1 MLGNTNGLGKKRPAK
16 AVRATAAALRGIPR
30 SESVRRK
37 ISKNRKGKLLGQEH
51 PNWKGGKTIERG
63 YILIKMRGHRLAN
76 PNGYVRE
83 HRLIAEKTLGRPLR
97 KDEDVHHKNG
107 RKTDNRPENL
117 EVLTKK
123 QHSKFTYK
131 LRKINRRGQLC

>member
-1 MLGNTNGLGKKRPAK
+1 
-16 AVRATAAALRGIPR
+16 
-30 SESVRRK
+30 
-37 ISKNRKGKLLGQEH
+37 
-51 PNWKGGKTIERG
+51 
-63 YILIKMRGHRLAN
+63 MRGHRLAN